1 MCKKYLEAMPHVVEA
16 SKLVVQTCEDAFK
29 VTRWNCSTI
38 NLAPEYLSDLT
49 RGKVKKLYTKEIPIH
64 LLNPACHPPGKLLD
78 MEDQSNVCNGGVRK
92 GEILVLPVKNFD
104 LQAGIFII
112 CYVQKMKDRFLTQVY
127 KI

>member
-1 MCKKYLEAMPHVVEA
+1 MKNSNESLWKSPRSCKQIRKTSGLVKKQVKMCKKYLEAMPHVVEA

-78 MEDQSNVCNGGVRK
+78 MED
-92 GEILVLPVKNFD
+92 
-104 LQAGIFII
+104 
-112 CYVQKMKDRFLTQVY
+112 
-127 KI
+127 